1 MPSKVADSVPA
12 SPGLDRRDFR
22 GAEGQISILLIESD
36 GPVRRDLAGA
46 LELAGCSVISGAAL
60 PVDPDG
66 IGSVDVARVDVGG
79 IPDGWARLTSLR
91 RIIPSLDIV
100 VMSVDRGDRDR
111 SREMGFATFVEM
123 PFGLGELMEVLR
135 AAVGDKM
142 PVSPS

>member
-1 MPSKVADSVPA
+1 M
-12 SPGLDRRDFR
+12 
-22 GAEGQISILLIESD
+22 
-36 GPVRRDLAGA
+36 
-46 LELAGCSVISGAAL
+46 
-60 PVDPDG
+60 
-66 IGSVDVARVDVGG
+66 DVGG